1 MSLLDIYN
9 ARKKSKEEGKSQ
21 GKASAGSLLEIYK
34 QRTGQQGVV
43 APVKENKPWHQS
55 GVFEDG
61 WQFGDVTK
69 FILGVDD
76 KKTRSRFNGIIGD
89 EDDAENILSTM
100 TSTEIEEKANS
111 ATGDER
117 RYYIDLANQ
126 KQVSEIEEK
135 LSKVKLENGNTLL
148 EEAHAV
154 ASMED
159 GEEKKTRKKALEE
172 QMFKANVNP
181 DMWYSMLTGDKNITW
196 TTAKKFANAAFNK
209 GVNSFNTSLTST
221 LDATLGALLKAVG
234 WENNPISKIDDFYDN
249 LYANYS
255 YDLELAKARMGAG
268 GWADG
273 LGNLTESTVAALPQA
288 ILAYASMGSST
299 GASLSATAAQ
309 SGGSVLQS
317 AGVTAQKMLK
327 KPQYWMSFATTYGKD
342 YEEAKANGAD
352 DLTAGFSAT
361 ITSMVNA
368 GIEQGGGFE
377 VLPDR
382 LAGKGN
388 KAITEWVK
396 SSLEEGGEEVVQ
408 GVVTNA
414 VARLYD
420 SDRQIVDP
428 ENMVKEFGMGTA
440 VGAFLSG
447 GQVAVS
453 SGVNAGASAV
463 EKYQAKQLTAN
474 EQKVVNKVYE
484 EALAKEEAN
493 GKLSAREKTKL
504 YDSIV
509 KEMEQGRIS
518 TDTIESVLGGDT
530 YKGYQS
536 KLEQESKLQK
546 EIEELEGLP
555 DNAITVK
562 QRERLAEARKQ
573 LEELDVKGAKSS
585 LFDQVD
591 KMTAKDTKLRESYNE
606 RVRRGQAFE
615 ADLTKYD
622 AKQQETV
629 KKAIESGILNNSNR
643 THEFVDL
650 IAKIS
655 ADKGV
660 PFDFANNAKLKES
673 GFAIDGKQVNGFVTA
688 DGVTVNVNSAKALN
702 SVVGHEITHVLEGT
716 ELYNELQSAIVEY
729 AKSKGDYQGR
739 YDTLAELY
747 KGIEGANIDAEL
759 TADLVGDYLFTDAD
773 FIKRLSTE
781 HRNVF
786 QKLYDEIKYLCKVV
800 TAGSK
805 EAKEL
810 EKVKKLFEEAYRTET
825 KNPTADGGVKY
836 AITEG
841 MTDAERYAELKDKI
855 IEVAKVQENAIL
867 DSYDLEGKSLNDI
880 FKFVRENKESLGLN
894 KVYQKDEIQLEFG
907 YSNRGIKKSIRQ
919 TADSKVDE
927 REYLDILSC
936 LDQIID
942 TSVLIE
948 RHSDKSGKPNT
959 RLKQVYVLLGA
970 IQKNGVTIPVQLEI
984 KESIDKDNQLYLAV
998 AIKKSGVNVTAAT
1011 EVASVT
1017 IPDFSTISIH
1027 ELIEKINPDAK
1038 DFLKYIPDEFLTPEQ
1053 MEGKKDG
1060 IRRDIEKYPNSP
1072 FRHMNLGTD
1081 GSINGKMSLSGEGQ
1095 AVAPAGGYRITGED
1109 IALAP
1114 TREGIARMER
1124 ERIATAQNAPRNDVE
1139 ELGAPTREDI
1149 ARMERESVTDN
1160 DSVSS
1165 KPHISLE
1172 DYANNES
1179 PVWRNVPYEDEV
1191 TKKSIMQDVHN
1202 AMVAEGAVVRVSD
1215 AVDEAVNQAYPDLR
1229 DMKKKERVPI
1239 LKNAMNKLKN
1249 DIRQFLNG
1257 FKNQNFE
1264 FEVNGKVL
1272 DARLYNTGI
1281 NEVLEKVTQEK
1292 AKMLYSTE
1300 EIFRN
1305 ARYLYST
1312 PDYDGDPN
1320 VYRWNYFYTPVQIG
1334 DETVGVRIAVRDLAK
1349 QGESQIYNWGIK
1361 KDASLDGVRD
1371 DSKNRKPYGVSS
1383 DTSINIISE
1392 DVPGV
1397 KYSVGEPVAEEL
1409 GAPTREDIARAA
1421 EEKELHGPW
1430 RMTDPLDQK
1439 VEKLFR
1445 MMLREEVSEQDYMAQ
1460 LVKADRQYQ
1469 QRGGR
1474 VEEALERVREA
1485 YSKEATAT
1493 PEIEKKVERLT
1504 RKVLH
1509 EGIMGRMKDALAEK
1523 GFDLDTILKE
1533 AENLSTFATVDNTP
1547 QRVNEKTF
1555 GYKAGQVINDLTVN
1569 KAALNESDGIKWLN
1583 GQVEKIKKLSERY
1596 GIKPGSKES
1605 RAAQIYGE
1613 GFWVNEVGEYIQY
1626 GDAELAIDFPDAE
1639 KQAKIKALAKSQE
1652 VRQMYDET
1660 LDAINEARVRNGYPP
1675 IPRRDNYFLHYRAQ
1689 DDTFSKIGVPFNPND
1704 VRAKDLPTDLNG
1716 VTADLKPGKP
1726 FFASEMKRTGDK
1738 TTYDLLGG
1746 LERYMNS
1753 AKNQIYHIDDIQTLR
1768 AMRNYIADMFGQAN
1782 GLSDLDSLSPEEQ
1795 EQRIKE
1801 VFDNH
1806 LSTYAKFLNE
1816 EANIFAGKT
1825 ALIDRGVE
1833 GVLGRRAIQ
1842 FLHTLNGQVGKN
1854 MVGWNVSSA
1863 GTNLL
1868 PVVQATAK
1876 LPKVDMVK
1884 AFAQTVSNK
1893 FRNDGFVES
1902 NPALIRR
1909 KGADQFAKTPWQ
1921 RISDLGYALMSAV
1934 DNLSSE
1940 LIVRA
1945 KYNELTRKGMDSQQ
1959 AHIRAGE
1966 WAMRLMGDRSLGQMP
1981 QLYNSKTLGL
1991 ITKFQLEV
1999 RNQVDVMVYDVIQEA
2014 KAEEGTGNAKKA
2026 AKVASTMA
2034 QLAIFQHLFG
2044 QAYEAVAGYNP
2055 AFDIVENL
2063 IKLFGFDDDEE
2074 SEDTFG
2080 DNVEQAFL
2088 GLLEDLPYTS
2098 TFTGGRIPIASA
2110 LPVKEVITGKDSY
2123 GNETSRIETLAG
2135 ALPYY
2140 ILPGGYGQAKK
2151 TVQGLKMFDDDFPVA
2166 GSYTDSGNLRFP
2178 VEDTLGNRV
2187 QAAVFGQ
2194 YASENARE
2202 YFDNGWAPLKE
2213 KQIEEFA
2220 ALGIPV
2226 EDYREIRKQLG
2237 KLENMADK
2245 FDYID
2250 SLDLTVEQKNILVN
2264 NVANRKEPVDMTDYG
2279 MYEDFDEFDFYIKN
2293 QEKYQFLKDNGIAY
2307 KTYNA
2312 SEESREAYNWAY
2324 QNPEKYQV
2332 SLAVTEDTVA
2342 YKGYAKD
2349 LSAIK
2354 ADKDSKGNAVSG
2366 SRKKKVVQYL
2376 NGLDATYGAKIIL
2389 YKMEYPSDD
2398 TYNGKIIEYVNSI
2411 EGFSYKQKET
2421 VLKELGFTVS
2431 KDGKVSWN

>member
-1 MSLLDIYN
+1 MGINANNVLRLLNQKQETREERILRLAAEKRAQQNKAAAANAVQKTTAVAEDDNRFFKAGAFSDGYQFGDITKTILGTAGDVGVNAVKGAGSLVEGVTDLLGYAGAGIADLVGADEFASDWKKSVQKNTVDAIFKGAEDYVDKSSVLGGRSDAISQGLGQVAAIILTGGAAGAAGLGTAGATAVTTAVTGLSGMGSGMSQAYQEGATDGEAVAYGAIAGTAEALTEFIFAGMGKSVKALGFSKGLSSADDILAKKLSSKISSQLGKNLVELGVKAGAEGTEEVLSGIAQAFGKKLTYKSEEEISKLIKDERLFDQFLTGAITSGIAQSGVVPGMKAGSFREATKAGRDMITGLTQN
-9 ARKKSKEEGKSQ
+9 EQAVVDRVVADRVAERKKSGEVSKKQET
-21 GKASAGSLLEIYK
+21 EIYDK
-34 QRTGQQGVV
+34 VL
-43 APVKENKPWHQS
+43 
-55 GVFEDG
+55 ED
-61 WQFGDVTK
+61 
-69 FILGVDD
+69 L
-76 KKTRSRFNGIIGD
+76 
-89 EDDAENILSTM
+89 
-100 TSTEIEEKANS
+100 
-111 ATGDER
+111 
-117 RYYIDLANQ
+117 
-126 KQVSEIEEK
+126 
-135 LSKVKLENGNTLL
+135 
-148 EEAHAV
+148 
-154 ASMED
+154 
-159 GEEKKTRKKALEE
+159 
-172 QMFKANVNP
+172 
-181 DMWYSMLTGDKNITW
+181 
-196 TTAKKFANAAFNK
+196 
-209 GVNSFNTSLTST
+209 
-221 LDATLGALLKAVG
+221 
-234 WENNPISKIDDFYDN
+234 
-249 LYANYS
+249 
-255 YDLELAKARMGAG
+255 
-268 GWADG
+268 
-273 LGNLTESTVAALPQA
+273 
-288 ILAYASMGSST
+288 
-299 GASLSATAAQ
+299 
-309 SGGSVLQS
+309 
-317 AGVTAQKMLK
+317 
-327 KPQYWMSFATTYGKD
+327 
-342 YEEAKANGAD
+342 
-352 DLTAGFSAT
+352 
-361 ITSMVNA
+361 
-368 GIEQGGGFE
+368 
-377 VLPDR
+377 
-382 LAGKGN
+382 
-388 KAITEWVK
+388 
-396 SSLEEGGEEVVQ
+396 
-408 GVVTNA
+408 
-414 VARLYD
+414 
-420 SDRQIVDP
+420 
-428 ENMVKEFGMGTA
+428 
-440 VGAFLSG
+440 
-447 GQVAVS
+447 
-453 SGVNAGASAV
+453 
-463 EKYQAKQLTAN
+463 
-474 EQKVVNKVYE
+474 
-484 EALAKEEAN
+484 
-493 GKLSAREKTKL
+493 
-504 YDSIV
+504 
-509 KEMEQGRIS
+509 EQGRIS

-530 YKGYQS
+530 YKRYQDS
-536 KLEQESKLQK
+536 LAQERKLQK
-546 EIEELEGLP
+546 EIEELESLA

-562 QRERLAEARKQ
+562 QRERLAEARKE
-573 LEELDVKGAKSS
+573 LEGLDVKGAKSS
-585 LFDQVD
+585 LFEQVD
-591 KMTAKDTKLRESYNE
+591 KLTAKDTKLRESYNE

-629 KKAIESGILNNSNR
+629 KKAVESGILNNSNR

-660 PFDFANNAKLKES
+660 PFDFADNAKLKES

-786 QKLYDEIKYLCKVV
+786 QKIYDEIKYLCKVA

-810 EKVKKLFEEAYRTET
+810 EKVKKLFEDAYRTEI

-841 MTDAERYAELKDKI
+841 MTDAERYAELKDKK

-880 FKFVRENKESLGLN
+880 FKFIRENKESLGLN

-948 RHSDKSGKPNT
+948 RHGDKSGEQNT
-959 RLKQVYVLLGA
+959 QLKQVYVLLGA
-970 IQKNGVTIPVQLEI
+970 IQKNGVTTPVQLEI
-984 KESIDKDNQLYLAV
+984 KESVGTDNQLYLAV
-998 AIKKSGVNVTAAT
+998 AIKKSGVNATASA
-1011 EVASVT
+1011 EAASVT
-1017 IPDFSTISIH
+1017 NPDFSVISIH

-1038 DFLKYIPDEFLTPEQ
+1038 DFLKYIPDDFLTPEQ
-1053 MEGKKDG
+1053 MEGKKEG

-1095 AVAPAGGYRITGED
+1095 AVTPAGEYRIMGED

-1114 TREGIARMER
+1114 TREDIARMEQ

-1149 ARMERESVTDN
+1149 ARMERENAANVMNEESTAVNTD
-1160 DSVSS
+1160 
-1165 KPHISLE
+1165 PAQHTPQEQAIIE
-1172 DYANNES
+1172 EYQA
-1179 PVWRNVPYEDEV
+1179 
-1191 TKKSIMQDVHN
+1191 
-1202 AMVAEGAVVRVSD
+1202 
-1215 AVDEAVNQAYPDLR
+1215 AVDEELVDYIETVKANPGAKNGRFTLKNVSDRAAADI
-1229 DMKKKERVPI
+1229 KKLTGVDVAGNKTQLEGRIVEHI
-1239 LKNAMNKLKN
+1239 LKDHGEDGAADQSMRDVN
-1249 DIRQFLNG
+1249 DIARIQYVIDNYDSVEHGGTSSAYVTIKRNG
-1257 FKNQNFE
+1257 KQGPAQTVVFSKK
-1264 FEVNGKVL
+1264 VNGTYYVVEAVPDTKSKTVFVTSAYMAKNGQKNNTAVSQSG
-1272 DARLYNTGI
+1272 DAVAPRFTPENASENTAVMSG
-1281 NEVLEKVTQEK
+1281 T
-1292 AKMLYSTE
+1292 
-1300 EIFRN
+1300 
-1305 ARYLYST
+1305 
-1312 PDYDGDPN
+1312 
-1320 VYRWNYFYTPVQIG
+1320 
-1334 DETVGVRIAVRDLAK
+1334 TVPTNTV
-1349 QGESQIYNWGIK
+1349 SQNNG
-1361 KDASLDGVRD
+1361 
-1371 DSKNRKPYGVSS
+1371 
-1383 DTSINIISE
+1383 
-1392 DVPGV
+1392 GV
-1397 KYSVGEPVAEEL
+1397 KYSVGEPVAEDL
-1409 GAPTREDIARAA
+1409 GAPTREDIARAEAMQA
-1421 EEKELHGPW
+1421 EAEKELHGPW

-1445 MMLREEVSEQDYMAQ
+1445 MMLREEVSEQEYMAQ

-1523 GFDLDTILKE
+1523 GFDLNTILKN
-1533 AENLSTFATVDNTP
+1533 AKNLSTFATVDNTP

-1569 KAALNESDGIKWLN
+1569 KAALNESDGIQWLN
-1583 GQVEKIKKLSERY
+1583 GQVAKIKKLSKRY

-1626 GDAELAIDFPDAE
+1626 GDAELAVDFPDVE
-1639 KQAKIKALAKSQE
+1639 KQAKIKALAKSEE

-1842 FLHTLNGQVGKN
+1842 FLHNVNGQVGKN

-1884 AFAQTVSNK
+1884 AFAQTISNK

-1902 NPALIRR
+1902 DPTLIRR

-1921 RISDLGYALMSAV
+1921 RISDPGYALMSAV

-1999 RNQVDVMVYDVIQEA
+1999 RNQLDAMGYDVIQEA

-2151 TVQGLKMFDDDFPVA
+2151 TVAGLKMFDDDFPVA

-2178 VEDTLGNRV
+2178 VEDTAANRV
-2187 QAAVFGQ
+2187 QAALFGQ

-2226 EDYREIRKQLG
+2226 ADYREIRKQLG

-2264 NVANRKEPVDMTDYG
+2264 NVANRKEPVDMTGYDL
-2279 MYEDFDEFDFYIKN
+2279 YEDFDEFDFYIKN

-2354 ADKDSKGNAVSG
+2354 ADKDSAGNAVSG
-2366 SRKKKVVQYL
+2366 SRKKKVVQQL
-2376 NGLDATYGAKIIL
+2376 NGLDMEYGAKLVL
-2389 YKMEYPSDD
+2389 YKLEYPSDD
-2398 TYNGKIIEYVNSI
+2398 TYNGKIIQYVNGI
-2411 EGFSYKQKET
+2411 EGFTFEQKAT
-2421 VLKELGFTVS
+2421 VLKELGFMVTA
-2431 KDGKVSWN
+2431 DGKVSWN